1 MALRIVS
8 ASAPLTIENIVL
20 TVYAAP
26 GYGKSSLSFTAE
38 KPLMLDFD
46 RGAHRSAT
54 RGDSVPVASWAD
66 VAQMTPDDLKPYS
79 TIIVDTAGRALD
91 ALSADIING
100 NPKAGR
106 GDGSLTLQGFGTLKS
121 RFAQWQAFL
130 RSLHKDLILVCHM
143 DEQKNGD
150 DTQERI
156 DAQGASRNEI
166 YKSSDAMCRIRLDG
180 RDQRYLDFDPRQGG
194 FGKNP
199 AQLPKI
205 AFPDPRQN
213 PRVLAEVIAQIKA
226 AVNHMAVEQAE
237 AHKDQD
243 MWAKTIA
250 EAKTAADFNALVNL
264 GRERKYG
271 KVMMAMLTDPAKAA
285 GLHFDKTAKLYV
297 AAVPPAAAQQTGQA
311 VA

>member
-1 MALRIVS
+1 MLRIVT
-8 ASAPLTIENIVL
+8 ASDPLPIDNIVL

-26 GYGKSSLSFTAE
+26 GLGKSSLSFTAD

-46 RGAHRSAT
+46 RGAYRATT
-54 RGDSVPVASWAD
+54 RGDSVPVSSWAD
-66 VAQMTPDDLKPYS
+66 VAQMTAEDLASYS

-91 ALSADIING
+91 ALAADIIAS

-130 RSLHKDLILVCHM
+130 RSLKKDLILVCHM

-150 DTQERI
+150 DTLERI

-166 YKSSDAMCRIRLDG
+166 YKSSDAMCRIRLDAK
-180 RDQRYLDFDPRQGG
+180 DARYLDFDPRQGG

-199 AQLPKI
+199 AQLPKV

-213 PRVLAEVIAQIKA
+213 PKVLAEVIAQIKGSINA
-226 AVNHMAVEQAE
+226 MTAGQAE
-237 AHKDQD
+237 ARKEEDAWQQ
-243 MWAKTIA
+243 AIEGA
-250 EAKTAADFNALVNL
+250 EDVDNFNALMNIAI
-264 GRERKYG
+264 ERKYRAPMKKSLIDG
-271 KVMMAMLTDPAKAA
+271 AAAK
-285 GLHFDKTAKLYV
+285 GFTFDKTAKAFV
-297 AAVPPAAAQQTGQA
+297 AKPEDQQEAAA
-311 VA
+311 

>member
-1 MALRIVS
+1 MALKIIP
-8 ASAPLTIENIVL
+8 ASDPLPVDNIVL
-20 TVYAAP
+20 TAYAAP
-26 GYGKSSLSFTAE
+26 GYGKSSLAFTAD

-46 RGAHRSAT
+46 KGAHRAAVRKDTVQVS
-54 RGDSVPVASWAD
+54 SWMD
-66 VAQMTPDDLKPYS
+66 VSLMTAEDLAPFS

-91 ALSADIING
+91 ALTADIIAN

-130 RSLHKDLILVCHM
+130 RSLKKDLILVCHM
-143 DEQKNGD
+143 DEQKSGD

-180 RDQRYLDFDPRQGG
+180 KDQRYLDFDPRQGG

-213 PRVLAEVIAQIKA
+213 PRVLADVITQIKSA
-226 AVNHMAVEQAE
+226 INRMTEEQSKAQE
-237 AHKDQD
+237 WSKA
-243 MWAKTIA
+243 IA
-250 EAKTAADFNALVNL
+250 EAKTAADFNNLVSL
-264 GRERKYG
+264 GRDRKHS
-271 KVMMAMLTDPAKAA
+271 KAMMTMLAKPAKEL
-285 GLHFDKTAKLYV
+285 GLHFDKDSKLYV
-297 AAVPPAAAQQTGQA
+297 PAVPPSQAQNQVGA

>member
-1 MALRIVS
+1 MLRIVP
-8 ASAPLTIENIVL
+8 ASEPLPVKNIVL

-26 GYGKSSLSFTAE
+26 GLGKTSLSFTAD

-46 RGAHRSAT
+46 RGAYRAAT
-54 RGDSVPVASWAD
+54 RGDSVPVTSWSD
-66 VAQMTPDDLKPYS
+66 VASMTAEDLAPYS

-91 ALSADIING
+91 ALAADIIQT

-106 GDGSLTLQGFGTLKS
+106 GDGSLSLQGFGTLKS
-121 RFAQWQAFL
+121 RFAQWQSFL
-130 RSLHKDLILVCHM
+130 RSLGKDLILVCHM

-180 RDQRYLDFDPRQGG
+180 KDMRYLDFDPRQGG

-199 AQLPKI
+199 AQLPKVP
-205 AFPDPRQN
+205 FPDPHQHAT
-213 PRVLAEVIAQIKA
+213 VLADVIGQIKA
-226 AVNHMAVEQAE
+226 AINRMTEEQSEARAWSEAIAIAKDAE
-237 AHKDQD
+237 A
-243 MWAKTIA
+243 
-250 EAKTAADFNALVNL
+250 FNLLLKL

-271 KVMMAMLTDPAKAA
+271 KTLMSMLM
-285 GLHFDKTAKLYV
+285 
-297 AAVPPAAAQQTGQA
+297 
-311 VA
+311 

>member
-1 MALRIVS
+1 MLRIVP
-8 ASAPLTIENIVL
+8 ASEPLPVKNIVL

-26 GYGKSSLSFTAE
+26 GLGKSSLSFTSD

-46 RGAHRSAT
+46 RGAYRAAT
-54 RGDSVPVASWAD
+54 RGDSVPVTSWSD
-66 VAQMTPDDLKPYS
+66 VASMNAEDLAPYS

-91 ALSADIING
+91 ALAADIIQT

-106 GDGSLTLQGFGTLKS
+106 GDGSLSLQGFGTLKS
-121 RFAQWQAFL
+121 RFAQWQSFL
-130 RSLHKDLILVCHM
+130 RSLGKDLILVCHM

-180 RDQRYLDFDPRQGG
+180 KDMRYLDFDPRQGG

-199 AQLPKI
+199 AQLPKVP
-205 AFPDPRQN
+205 FPDPHQHAT
-213 PRVLAEVIAQIKA
+213 VLADVIGQIKA
-226 AVNHMAVEQAE
+226 AINRMTEEQSEARAWSEAIAIAKDAE
-237 AHKDQD
+237 A
-243 MWAKTIA
+243 
-250 EAKTAADFNALVNL
+250 FNLLLKL

-271 KVMMAMLTDPAKAA
+271 KTLMSMLMQPTKDA
-285 GLHFDKTAKLYV
+285 GLVFDKDTKLYV
-297 AAVPPAAAQQTGQA
+297 PAKVEVAA
-311 VA
+311 

>member
-1 MALRIVS
+1 MTLKIVP
-8 ASAPLTIENIVL
+8 ASDPLPVENIVL
-20 TVYAAP
+20 TIYAAP
-26 GYGKSSLSFTAE
+26 GYGKTSLAFTAD

-46 RGAHRSAT
+46 RGSYRAAT
-54 RGDSVPVASWAD
+54 RGDSVPVSSWSD
-66 VAQMTPDDLKPYS
+66 VAQMTADDLAPYS
-79 TIIVDTAGRALD
+79 TIVVDTAGRALD
-91 ALSADIING
+91 ALSADIIAG

-121 RFAQWQAFL
+121 RFAQWQSFL
-130 RSLHKDLILVCHM
+130 RSLKKDLVLVCHM

-150 DTQERI
+150 ETQERI

-166 YKSSDAMCRIRLDG
+166 YKSSDAMCRVRLDT

-213 PRVLAEVIAQIKA
+213 PRVLADVIAQIKG
-226 AVNHMAVEQAE
+226 AVNRMTEEQATARKE
-237 AHKDQD
+237 QD
-243 MWAKTIA
+243 TWVDAAKECDTLEKFNTTMLSLARERKGALKAFVEA
-250 EAKTAADFNALVNL
+250 EAKRRGYAYD
-264 GRERKYG
+264 
-271 KVMMAMLTDPAKAA
+271 KA
-285 GLHFDKTAKLYV
+285 TKLYTV
-297 AAVPPAAAQQTGQA
+297 AQTA

>member
-1 MALRIVS
+1 MTLRIVP
-8 ASAPLTIENIVL
+8 ASDPLPVDNIVL
-20 TVYAAP
+20 TIYAAP
-26 GYGKSSLSFTAE
+26 GLGKSSLSFTADR
-38 KPLMLDFD
+38 PLMLDFD
-46 RGAHRSAT
+46 RGSYRAAT
-54 RGDSVPVASWAD
+54 RGDSVPVTAWSD
-66 VAQMTPDDLKPYS
+66 VASMSPEDLAPYS

-91 ALSADIING
+91 ALAADIIAG

-130 RSLHKDLILVCHM
+130 RSLKKDLVLVCHM

-150 DTQERI
+150 ETQERI

-166 YKSSDAMCRIRLDG
+166 YKSSDAMCRVRLDG

-213 PRVLAEVIAQIKA
+213 PRVLADVIAQIKS
-226 AVNHMAVEQAE
+226 AVNRMTADQADARKEQETWIAAMAECATLECFNEKMVPL
-237 AHKDQD
+237 
-243 MWAKTIA
+243 AKERKGGFGSFVKA
-250 EAKTAADFNALVNL
+250 EAKRR
-264 GRERKYG
+264 GYE
-271 KVMMAMLTDPAKAA
+271 
-285 GLHFDKTAKLYV
+285 FDKASGLYV
-297 AAVPPAAAQQTGQA
+297 ISLAAAVA
-311 VA
+311 